1 MISNAGQV
9 GFRTGGT
16 QTKRDTGRRVQD
28 MRDAE
33 QERCWTMDM
42 RDTGKVECRT
52 GGMQDW
58 RDAGKEGCK
67 KGGLQESRGAETE
80 G

>member
-1 MISNAGQV
+1 
-9 GFRTGGT
+9 
-16 QTKRDTGRRVQD
+16 

-33 QERCWTMDM
+33 QQKCWTVDMMD
-42 RDTGKVECRT
+42 TEKVECRT